1 NVTNQG
7 VNAFVP
13 TKDNKTTNTGKAKG
27 NEAGPVPSSVDT
39 PITYAPGISIL
50 KTVSSVE
57 DVNGDSKTDAGDIIH
72 YNIHVANTG
81 DVTRSEQRRVGQEA
95 GYRWCGDTCEES
107 ECEELGGSDPY

>member
-72 YNIHVANTG
+72 YNIHVANAG
-81 DVTRSEQRRVGQEA
+81 DVTLTGLTVTDPLTGNPVSAGTLAVGGFEDLA
-95 GYRWCGDTCEES
+95 ASYTI
-107 ECEELGGSDPY
+107 